1 MAAIIDFRE
10 MTIADRRQGRLNG
23 VQTALDALARANGLA
38 KEVAKSTDDVALFY
52 EASTG
57 AAYELAVLE
66 READGSIR
74 KTIMR
79 PKA

>member
-10 MTIADRRQGRLNG
+10 MTISGRRQGRLNG
-23 VQTALDALARANGLA
+23 VQTALATLARANGLA
-38 KEVAKSTDDVALFY
+38 TEVAKSTDDVALFY
-52 EASTG
+52 EATTG

-66 READGSIR
+66 RAPDGTIC